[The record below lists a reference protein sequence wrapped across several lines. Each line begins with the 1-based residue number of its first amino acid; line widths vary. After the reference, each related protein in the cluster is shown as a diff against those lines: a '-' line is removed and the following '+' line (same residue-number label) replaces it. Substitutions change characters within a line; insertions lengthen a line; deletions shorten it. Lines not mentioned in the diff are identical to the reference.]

1 MSDRMNLLSGTWVC
15 CCISIVQ
22 LCRSM
27 KACMH
32 LQSAIYCHIFGNFNC
47 MVCLIVAF
55 FSVGYVHCMS
65 CPVLPYI
72 IVIWNNCGMVQ
83 VKISSAGEDEELS

>member
-1 MSDRMNLLSGTWVC
+1 
-15 CCISIVQ
+15 
-22 LCRSM
+22 M

-47 MVCLIVAF
+47 MVCLIVAL

>member
-1 MSDRMNLLSGTWVC
+1 
-15 CCISIVQ
+15 
-22 LCRSM
+22 M

-32 LQSAIYCHIFGNFNC
+32 LQSAIYCHIFGNVNW

-55 FSVGYVHCMS
+55 FSVGYMHCMS